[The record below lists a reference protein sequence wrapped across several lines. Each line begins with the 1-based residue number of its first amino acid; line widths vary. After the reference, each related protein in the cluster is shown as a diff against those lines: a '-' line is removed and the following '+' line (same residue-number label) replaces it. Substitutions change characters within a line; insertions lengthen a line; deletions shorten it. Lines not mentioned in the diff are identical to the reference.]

1 MVKRNTGLLA
11 NIFLLIL
18 LLFVSSP
25 VFAQAGESG
34 SQLVVSVASAE
45 KQWGQFLRVTLRY
58 HGLES
63 LREIDLQSWRQLV
76 AVDFDDL
83 YIDEDEYGNPVQL
96 MLLRLQPRKT
106 GAFQLP
112 SLQLGMAHSQPIA
125 INIRQP
131 VIKNS
136 PIKLDWQISTLSPWQ
151 REAVLLR
158 VQLLTSD
165 YAAHIKLDA
174 PEYKQFLLRAL
185 KTERQVLPD
194 GRYRFD
200 AGWVFYPV
208 DAGPLELD
216 LPPLRYQIAGSDRRR
231 FYLPLQK
238 MQVKALP
245 NYLPPTLPV
254 GRLNVNSQISEDNE
268 GNKQWQLSI
277 KSDALIPYGVPGLD
291 AQLAAISEHDIAN
304 LAIKYTQQSGYH
316 DYGDRSLYSLPLPD
330 WLMPFGKD
338 LKLTLRYFDTGSGR
352 LSEVSHN
359 LPRHW
364 NMPAWAWWL
373 AAMFSFIIAAF
384 VFYQLQ
390 PWLRLQAIRLKIYFQ
405 LRKAESIK
413 QMRRI
418 ILDCGQYVALSDWG
432 KNNPARRD
440 VIRQLNEYCFSA
452 SVLKSITLADVQKL
466 KKVLLKLV

>member
-1 MVKRNTGLLA
+1 MVKRNTS
-11 NIFLLIL
+11 FLLKFFLHTL
-18 LLFVSSP
+18 LLFMFNP
-25 VFAQAGESG
+25 VYAQTGESG
-34 SQLVVSVASAE
+34 SKLVVSVANTE

-58 HGLES
+58 HGLQS
-63 LREIDLQSWRQLV
+63 LREIDLQSWHQLV
-76 AVDFDDL
+76 AVSFDDS
-83 YIDEDEYGNPVQL
+83 YIDEDEDGNPVQL

-112 SLQLGMAHSQPIA
+112 SLQLGTAHSQPIA

-131 VIKNS
+131 LIKNAS
-136 PIKLDWQISTLSPWQ
+136 IKLDWHISTLSPWQ
-151 REAVLLR
+151 REAVLVR
-158 VQLLTSD
+158 VQLQTSD

-194 GRYRFD
+194 GSYRFD
-200 AGWVFYPV
+200 AGWIFYPV
-208 DAGPLELD
+208 DAGSLELD

-238 MQVKALP
+238 LQVKALP
-245 NYLPPTLPV
+245 SYLPPTLPV
-254 GRLNVNSQISEDNE
+254 GRLNAHSQISEDNE

-277 KSDALIPYGVPGLD
+277 KTDALIPYGVPELD

-304 LAIKYTQQSGYH
+304 VAIKYTQQSGYH
-316 DYGDRSLYSLPLPD
+316 DYGDRSLYFLPMPD
-330 WLMPFGKD
+330 WLMPFGKN
-338 LKLTLRYFDTGSGR
+338 LKLTLRFFDTGSGR
-352 LSEVSHN
+352 LSELSHD

-364 NMPAWAWWL
+364 NMPTWAWWL

-432 KNNPARRD
+432 KNNPARQN
-440 VIRQLNEYCFSA
+440 VIRQLNDYCFSA
-452 SVLKSITLADVQKL
+452 SALKSITLADCQKL
-466 KKVLLKLV
+466 KRVLLKLV